1 MEDATRH
8 RLKLPAVSLA
18 NPAVVYGFVWLLILW
33 LFRLRLTAL
42 LLPLNRS
49 TVALVLSSVGIAAA
63 LGALVTLFLPR
74 PVPYAPAREAR
85 ELQQLYRWRYWALT
99 IWAIASLF
107 EIAVARGL
115 PIIWLVIGDSTHDYR
130 NFGIPSIH
138 GTLTALY
145 LFGVA
150 TTAVE
155 IFLNGRSRR
164 WLMLLALLIWP
175 VLEVNRGALIWAI
188 CQIAGVYLVCRQL
201 RMRMVAGLLAAALA
215 AILLFGII
223 GDARAG
229 AAREGLRALAGDEGM
244 VLTEHLPSGFLW
256 VYLYTTTPLNNIVR
270 AIDDFEPGGTLYFS
284 VASLLPTVVRQF
296 VFTDVD
302 RKYPLGLVDEA
313 FNTSTWFVAFLADFG
328 KAGALAITG
337 LLQLIAA
344 LFYRSARAWRPWAI
358 VGYSACFQAIALSV
372 FADTFTSLVSVAQ
385 LGLALALQT
394 MAARTSA

>member
-8 RLKLPAVSLA
+8 RLNLPPVSLA
-18 NPAVVYGFVWLLILW
+18 NPAVVYGAVWLLILW

-42 LLPLNRS
+42 LQPLNRS
-49 TVALVLSSVGIAAA
+49 TVALVLSSIGIAAA
-63 LGALVTLFLPR
+63 LGALVSLFLPR
-74 PVPYAPAREAR
+74 PVPYAPAREAS
-85 ELQQLYRWRYWALT
+85 ELHQLYRWRRWALT

-115 PIIWLVIGDSTHDYR
+115 PIVWLVIGDRTRDYR
-130 NFGIPSIH
+130 DFGIPSIH
-138 GTLTALY
+138 GTMTALF
-145 LFGVA
+145 LFSVA
-150 TTAVE
+150 STAVE
-155 IFLNGRSRR
+155 IFLHGRSRR
-164 WLMLLALLIWP
+164 WLLLLALLVWP

-201 RMRMVAGLLAAALA
+201 RLRTVAGLGAAALL
-215 AILLFGII
+215 AILLFGVI

-284 VASLLPTVVRQF
+284 VAALLPTVVRQF

-313 FNTSTWFVAFLADFG
+313 FNTSTWFVSFLADFG

-344 LFYRSARAWRPWAI
+344 LFYRSARVWRPWAI

-394 MAARTSA
+394 MAARNSA